1 MIQYNIHIPQLINQL
16 AYISIQF
23 IHDSENSIE
32 LEIPAWRPGRYE
44 FQNYAKNII
53 QVEATSENGEKLP
66 IQKLSRNTW
75 TILQAPQGEITIHYL
90 YICSQLDAGG
100 SWIDDELIYINP
112 INCCFSI
119 KGKEEEPCTLTF
131 ESPFQGVEVASALPF
146 KNNKAVAPHYFGLI
160 DNPFFV
166 SLRQTQFKYEVDGI
180 PFYIW
185 IHGAVHFEP
194 TLLLNDFEAFTKAQL
209 KSMKQFP
216 KTAYHFLL
224 LLFDHKMYHGVEHQ
238 ASTVITLGPSQDF
251 TNSASLRDL
260 ISISSHE
267 LYHAWNVCQL
277 KPQALYPYQLHQE
290 NYYTTGFVTEG
301 ITSYLGEY
309 YLWESGVFS
318 DDEFIQEI
326 QTWIQRHEMHGGL
339 QRANLLDS
347 SFDLWVDGYLPS
359 SSDTKVSIY
368 VAGALSAICLDLLLR
383 SKNTTLK
390 RFMHHLYEHY
400 ALQEKGYEEIDI
412 VLEIMS
418 FLGEEKTNLFWDTCL
433 LQNQQLHLL
442 QQLLPVYGINMQQ
455 IGAELWSERYY
466 GIKLIPN
473 GLQVHKIKIDAQL
486 HCPLM
491 AGDLILAVNETN
503 ITHQT
508 DLENALT
515 GIHKAL
521 FKIKRKGR
529 ILVIDAQSGSQ
540 AYWSAWKVEKNSE
553 ASPEEKLRYEQWKNY

>member
-16 AYISIQF
+16 ALVSIQF
-23 IHDSENSIE
+23 RHDAENAIE

-53 QVEATSENGEKLP
+53 QVEALSENGENIP
-66 IQKLSRNTW
+66 VQKLSRNAW
-75 TILQAPQGEITIHYL
+75 TILQAPKGEITIHYR
-90 YICSQLDAGG
+90 YICTQLDAGG

-119 KGKEEEPCTLTF
+119 KGKEQEPCTLTF
-131 ESPFQGVEVASALPF
+131 VHPFQGIEVASALPF
-146 KNNKAVAPHYFGLI
+146 TNNTTIAPDYFNLI

-166 SLRQTQFKYEVDGI
+166 SLRQNQWKYEVKGI

-185 IHGAVHFEP
+185 THGNIHFDAE
-194 TLLLNDFEAFTKAQL
+194 LLLNNFEAFTSAQIQ
-209 KSMKQFP
+209 SMKQFP
-216 KTAYHFLL
+216 KKEYHFLL

-238 ASTVITLGPSQDF
+238 ASTVITLGPAEAF
-251 TNSASLRDL
+251 KTPESLQDL

-277 KPQALYPYQLHQE
+277 KPQAFYPYQLNKE
-290 NYYTTGFVTEG
+290 NYYTTGFITEG

-318 DDEFIQEI
+318 NDVFIQEI
-326 QTWIQRHEMHGGL
+326 QTWIQRYEMHSGL
-339 QRANLLDS
+339 KRANLLES
-347 SFDLWVDGYLPS
+347 SFDLWVDGYIPS

-400 ALQEKGYEEIDI
+400 ALQSKGYEEIDI
-412 VLEIMS
+412 VVEIMS
-418 FLGEEKTNLFWDTCL
+418 FLGEEKTNLFWNTCL
-433 LQNQQLHLL
+433 VRNQQLSML
-442 QQLLPVYGINMQQ
+442 QQLLPI
-455 IGAELWSERYY
+455 Y
-466 GIKLIPN
+466 GIKMYETMSTYIHERDFGFKLLPHT
-473 GLQVHKIKIDAQL
+473 LQVYKIKMEAQQ

-491 AGDLILAVNETN
+491 IGDVIMAVNDTL
-503 ITHQT
+503 ITT
-508 DLENALT
+508 SAELENALENHNKVYLQ
-515 GIHKAL
+515 IN
-521 FKIKRKGR
+521 RKGR
-529 ILVIDAQSGSQ
+529 ILNLEAQSWDQ
-540 AYWSAWKVEKNSE
+540 AYWSMWKVEKNSE